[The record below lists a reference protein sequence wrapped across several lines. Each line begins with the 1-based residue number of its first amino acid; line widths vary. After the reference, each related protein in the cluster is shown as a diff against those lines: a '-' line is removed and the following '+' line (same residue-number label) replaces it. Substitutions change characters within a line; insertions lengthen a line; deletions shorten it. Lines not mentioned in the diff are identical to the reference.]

1 MDDLDVPIKSVQR
14 SYAVINEIRDREQ
27 VGVTE
32 LAGVLELPKSTI
44 HNHLRTLEQ
53 LGYLV
58 QHQGKYR
65 ISTKYLHLGREA
77 RNSRAVFLHGRE
89 EVKRLQRQTNTYC
102 QLVSEENGQG
112 TILLAT
118 RWDYEDLPPTA
129 RYVYPTHMYLHT
141 NAPGKAILAQFS
153 EERVANIVDRH
164 GLPKQTERTV
174 TTEDEL
180 HEIVPTVR
188 EQGYAVDQ
196 GEMIDGMAGVGAP
209 IATEATVY
217 GAIGAYGPTSEI
229 QPAIES
235 EELPALVQE
244 KADAIRDDIV
254 FDTLE

>member
-1 MDDLDVPIKSVQR
+1 MDDIDVPIKSVQR

-27 VGVTE
+27 AGVSE

-44 HNHLRTLEQ
+44 HNHLRTLER

-58 QHQGKYR
+58 QQQGTYR
-65 ISTKYLHLGREA
+65 ISTKYLRLGREA
-77 RNSRAVFLHGRE
+77 RNSREVFLHGRE
-89 EVKRLQRQTNTYC
+89 EVKCLQQQTSTYC

-118 RWDYEDLPPTA
+118 GWHYEDLPPTA
-129 RYVYPTHMYLHT
+129 RHVYPTHLYLHT
-141 NAPGKAILAQFS
+141 NAPGKAILAHLS
-153 EERVANIVDRH
+153 EERVANIVERH

-180 HEIVPTVR
+180 HEILSAVR
-188 EQGYAVDQ
+188 ERGYAVDQ
-196 GEMIDGMAGVGAP
+196 GEMFDGMVGVGAP
-209 IATEATVY
+209 IATAETVY

-229 QPAIES
+229 QPAIEN
-235 EELPALVQE
+235 EELPPLVRE

-254 FDTLE
+254 FDNLE